1 MLVNVSS
8 VRQHDTTKNK
18 LGKNIYFFLWGAA
31 SEKYTQSVLLSWL
44 KEING
49 SGVEQKKM
57 KSVAKTSIEQIFSS
71 LDYFKINSQ

>member
-18 LGKNIYFFLWGAA
+18 LGKIYILWGAA

-44 KEING
+44 KEINE
-49 SGVEQKKM
+49 SGVEQKK
-57 KSVAKTSIEQIFSS
+57 KSVAKS
-71 LDYFKINSQ
+71 L